1 MSSKPYLTRLDYV
14 TAVIGCLILSS
25 FWLIIATF
33 PKFFFVNPTNQLDQ
47 LRRFELVFSTI
58 GWISISTLA
67 PIVLFLYSRGFHKVI
82 KILPFTGLLWPI
94 SLITAQITSYVQ
106 VGDFY
111 LEYLTQFPIFV
122 YSDIIL
128 PILIL
133 LIWVDLKM
141 AHSRPNIKVESF
153 G

>member
-1 MSSKPYLTRLDYV
+1 MSNKPYLTRLDYV
-14 TAVIGCLILSS
+14 TALIGCMILSS

-33 PKFFFVNPTNQLDQ
+33 PKFFFVNPINQLDQ
-47 LRRFELVFSTI
+47 LRRLELVFSTI

-67 PIVLFLYSRGFHKVI
+67 PIVLFLYSRGYHRVI
-82 KILPFTGLLWPI
+82 KLLPITALLWPI
-94 SLITAQITSYVQ
+94 SLITAQITSFVQ
-106 VGDFY
+106 VGNFY
-111 LEYLTQFPIFV
+111 FEYLTQFPIFV
-122 YSDIIL
+122 YTDILL

-141 AHSRPNIKVESF
+141 THSRPSIKVESF